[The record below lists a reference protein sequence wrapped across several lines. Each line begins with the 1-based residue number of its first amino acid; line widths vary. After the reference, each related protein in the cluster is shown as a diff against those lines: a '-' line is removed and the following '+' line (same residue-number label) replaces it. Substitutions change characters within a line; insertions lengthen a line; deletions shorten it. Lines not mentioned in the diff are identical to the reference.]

1 MKKGWE
7 MKRLGDICEIIMGQ
21 SPTSDTY
28 NEFEGMPFFQGNA
41 DFGELFPRKRI
52 YCTKPIKIARNEDIL
67 ISVRAPIGALNFSDC
82 DCCIGR
88 GLAALRP
95 KKDKS
100 FGKFLYYLLLQNRKN
115 LIDSGTGSTFK
126 SIGKDLLNNLST
138 RIPNITIQKKIVQ
151 ELDTLNATITKKKQ
165 QLEELD
171 KLAQATFYEMF
182 GDLKRN
188 DKSWTFYFLKDVC
201 SDIVD
206 CPHSTPTKAQTPTIY
221 PCIRTSELKKGQIVW
236 KSMQYVTESEYN
248 KRVARLKPRKG
259 DIVYG
264 REGSYGD
271 AVCLPG
277 GFNFC
282 LGQRTMLFRPN
293 SKIIDIFLLYAL
305 LTDFVYNQAKIK
317 NSGSTVGHVNVTDVK
332 MFKIPLPPIEIQ
344 QKFVEYM
351 NSIESQKSLIQQ
363 SLTDTQQLFDY
374 TMNKYFGS

>member
-7 MKRLGDICEIIMGQ
+7 MKRLGDVATFVNGYPFNPNEWSESGRQIIRIQ
-21 SPTSDTY
+21 NLNNENAPY
-28 NEFEGMPFFQGNA
+28 NYFL
-41 DFGELFPRKRI
+41 GEVPNKYLVKSG
-52 YCTKPIKIARNEDIL
+52 DIL
-67 ISVRAPIGALNFSDC
+67 ISWSASLGVFEWTGDDSYLNQHIFKVLFDKAPIN
-82 DCCIGR
+82 
-88 GLAALRP
+88 
-95 KKDKS
+95 KKY
-100 FGKFLYYLLLQNRKN
+100 FRYLVSIKIQEMEKLVH
-115 LIDSGTGSTFK
+115 GSTMKHITK
-126 SIGKDLLNNLST
+126 SNFD
-138 RIPNITIQKKIVQ
+138 RIPICLHEISYQEQIVK
-151 ELDTLNATITKKKQ
+151 ELDTLNTIITKKKQ
-165 QLEELD
+165 QLEKLD